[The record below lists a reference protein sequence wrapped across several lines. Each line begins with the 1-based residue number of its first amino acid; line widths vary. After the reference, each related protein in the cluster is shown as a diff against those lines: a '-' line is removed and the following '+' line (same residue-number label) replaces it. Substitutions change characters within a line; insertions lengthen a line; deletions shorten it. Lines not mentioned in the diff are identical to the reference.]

1 MADKASLKRIGW
13 AFGAL
18 TAAVMLLAALVV
30 HNATAGKTPTGIN
43 EGATQI
49 AATFSTVR

>member
-18 TAAVMLLAALVV
+18 TAAVMVLAALIV
-30 HNATAGKTPTGIN
+30 HNATAGKTPTGTN
-43 EGATQI
+43 EGATQV
-49 AATFSTVR
+49 AAAFSTTR